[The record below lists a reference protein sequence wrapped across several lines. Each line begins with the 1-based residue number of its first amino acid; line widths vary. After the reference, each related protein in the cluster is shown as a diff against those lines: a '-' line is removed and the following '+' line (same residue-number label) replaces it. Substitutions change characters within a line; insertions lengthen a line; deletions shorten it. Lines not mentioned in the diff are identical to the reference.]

1 MIKKNNFFLSIAMSN
16 KIELLPIQL
25 ENLRYYF
32 EYFLDLKLEEY
43 LKTKDSEATMK
54 DSPVAFK
61 LLYMGALN
69 QTNYAYHL
77 LGFPPQ
83 IKKDD
88 YKDELD
94 IINKEIDIYI
104 YLEKLIKNYGEDSE

>member
-1 MIKKNNFFLSIAMSN
+1 
-16 KIELLPIQL
+16 
-25 ENLRYYF
+25 
-32 EYFLDLKLEEY
+32 
-43 LKTKDSEATMK
+43 MK

-104 YLEKLIKNYGEDSE
+104 YI